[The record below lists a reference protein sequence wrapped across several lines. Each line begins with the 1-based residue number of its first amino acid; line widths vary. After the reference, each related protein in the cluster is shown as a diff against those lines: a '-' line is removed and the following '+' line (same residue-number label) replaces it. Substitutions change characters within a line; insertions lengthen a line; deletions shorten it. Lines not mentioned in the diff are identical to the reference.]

1 MAGGVCVIV
10 EYVVVVY
17 VLFTVTYL
25 LVDFVSVTISRG
37 RVTKTVLTVGVV
49 AFWLGVGVLR
59 IGVVGFWA
67 GVGVL
72 RIRRLEFSVA
82 DEELRIGVV
91 EFCAADEVL
100 RIDEYVL

>member
-10 EYVVVVY
+10 EYMVVVY

-49 AFWLGVGVLR
+49 AFWLGVGVLSTD
-59 IGVVGFWA
+59 VVEFWT
-67 GVGVL
+67 GVGV
-72 RIRRLEFSVA
+72 
-82 DEELRIGVV
+82 LRIGVV
-91 EFCAADEVL
+91 EF
-100 RIDEYVL
+100 